1 MEQKKKKL
9 VEEMSER
16 EKKKYYEKLE
26 WKLRLSIYIFGILF
40 LLLVF
45 GINIK

>member
-26 WKLRLSIYIFGILF
+26 WKIRLSIYIFGILF